1 MKSEYTKIK
10 DCVGIILIFL
20 VFNFIILLNVKILA
34 INPDE
39 INVLAIPAKI
49 SGNHWYLVNKLY
61 YGWGGAIFYYPLFA
75 LIKNPIIIY
84 RSIIFVNSILLS
96 LIPCIS
102 YIILEDFFEIY
113 DRKLKLLISFF
124 LGIYP
129 GTFSMAQY
137 GWNETWIRLITWII
151 LLILLKLIYEEK
163 NRKIKSFLLG
173 ISLAYSYT
181 IHGRMIVLIPVI
193 IIIYLY
199 FFISKKRSILNISF
213 YLIGFILIFFID
225 KIVKG
230 KLQVWF
236 FASQKGSLI
245 NTFSDTV
252 NNRLKVITDVN
263 TIMSILR
270 AMFSYLFYINIT
282 SFGIFALALI
292 VLIKLWK
299 ENNIQNIKYIVIG
312 IFSVIGI
319 IFSSII
325 AALFFAKDFTGADNF
340 YIYGRYTDHFT
351 SVIILFV
358 LVLIIKKKINMNN
371 IYQAITIT
379 LIHSIFFLLIESN
392 DVNSKMV
399 DVNITTLI
407 SFSPNYVFD
416 TSEKFY
422 MVILLLIIVSVY
434 MLFILNTKIYLT
446 LIMGISIYLICNIN
460 LGYRRIEKSEK
471 TFEVIENKY
480 HLLQMIKES
489 KKEKIALNFITDGQI
504 PPVIYLMVLNGYNV
518 NYTDEFI
525 EQNILFEKEELSL
538 VSENKESF
546 MLDNNIY
553 RLSIKNNKNN
563 KFDLYY
569 RGDELKSI
577 LENKKVIAK
586 KHNTYLIPLN
596 SIFTTNDSKE
606 LKNGIVKAHSIM
618 YGPYIELRPNH
629 YQIIITGENLDKDTV
644 ALYTTYKNKKNEKI
658 AMGYKVIKKEAN
670 QFVGEIEINDFI
682 QDFETIIE
690 NNSNEDIHI
699 KSMMLIVK

>member
-1 MKSEYTKIK
+1 MKSIHTKIK
-10 DCVGIILIFL
+10 DCIGIILIFL
-20 VFNFIILLNVKILA
+20 VFNFIISLNVKILA

-49 SGNHWYLVNKLY
+49 SGNQWYLVSKLY
-61 YGWGGAIFYYPLFA
+61 YGWGGSIFYYPLFA
-75 LIKNPIIIY
+75 LIKNPITIYKGIILA
-84 RSIIFVNSILLS
+84 NSILLS
-96 LIPCIS
+96 FIPCIS

-113 DRKLKLLISFF
+113 NRKIKLLISFF

-151 LLILLKLIYEEK
+151 LFILLKLIYEER

-173 ISLAYSYT
+173 ALLAYSYA

-193 IIIYLY
+193 IIIYLC

-213 YLIGFILIFFID
+213 YLIGFSLTFFID
-225 KIVKG
+225 KIIKG
-230 KLQVWF
+230 KLQIWF

-263 TIMSILR
+263 TIMSIIR

-282 SFGIFALALI
+282 SFGILALAL
-292 VLIKLWK
+292 VLLIKLWK
-299 ENNIQNIKYIVIG
+299 ENNVQNIKYTVIG

-325 AALFFAKDFTGADNF
+325 GALFFAKDFTGVDNF

-351 SVIILFV
+351 SVIILFII
-358 LVLIIKKKINMNN
+358 VLIIKKKIDMSNV
-371 IYQAITIT
+371 YQAITIT
-379 LIHSIFFLLIESN
+379 LVHSIFFLLIESN

-399 DVNITTLI
+399 DVNITTLM

-416 TSEKFY
+416 TPEKFY
-422 MVILLLIIVSVY
+422 MVILLLIIISVY
-434 MLFILNTKIYLT
+434 MLFLLNTKIYLA
-446 LIMGISIYLICNIN
+446 LIMGISIYTICNIN

-471 TFEVIENKY
+471 TFEIIENKY
-480 HLLQMIKES
+480 HLLQIIKGF
-489 KKEKIALNFITDGQI
+489 KKEKMSLNFITDSQI
-504 PPVIYLMVLNGYNV
+504 SPAIYLMILNGYNV
-518 NYTDEFI
+518 NYIDEFI
-525 EQNILFEKEELSL
+525 EQNILSDREELSL
-538 VSENKESF
+538 VSESKESF
-546 MLDNNIY
+546 MLDNDIY
-553 RLSIKNNKNN
+553 KLSIKNNKKN

-569 RGDELKSI
+569 RGDELKNI
-577 LENKKVIAK
+577 LDNKKIVSK
-586 KHNTYLIPLN
+586 KHNAYIIPLN
-596 SIFTTNDSKE
+596 KIFTTENSKE
-606 LKNGIVKAHSIM
+606 LKNGAVKARSIM

-629 YQIIITGENLDKDTV
+629 YQITITGEKLDKD
-644 ALYTTYKNKKNEKI
+644 AISLYTTYKNKKNEKI
-658 AMGYKVIKKEAN
+658 VMGYKIIKKESN

-682 QDFETIIE
+682 QEFETIIE
-690 NNSNEDIHI
+690 NNSNEDITI
-699 KSMMLIVK
+699 KSMIISVK

>member
-1 MKSEYTKIK
+1 MKSIHTKIK
-10 DCVGIILIFL
+10 DCIGIILIFL
-20 VFNFIILLNVKILA
+20 VFNFIISLNVKILA

-49 SGNHWYLVNKLY
+49 SGNQWYLASKLY

-75 LIKNPIIIY
+75 LIKNPITIY
-84 RSIIFVNSILLS
+84 RGIILVNSILLS
-96 LIPCIS
+96 FIPCIS

-113 DRKLKLLISFF
+113 NRKIKLLISFF

-151 LLILLKLIYEEK
+151 LFILLKLIYEEK

-173 ISLAYSYT
+173 VLLAYSYT

-199 FFISKKRSILNISF
+199 FFISKKRSILSISF
-213 YLIGFILIFFID
+213 YLIGFLLTFFID
-225 KIVKG
+225 KIIKG

-236 FASQKGSLI
+236 FVSQKGSLI

-252 NNRLKVITDVN
+252 NNRLNVITDVN

-270 AMFSYLFYINIT
+270 AIFSYLFYINIT
-282 SFGIFALALI
+282 SFGIFALAL
-292 VLIKLWK
+292 VLLIKLWK
-299 ENNIQNIKYIVIG
+299 ENNTQNLKYTIVG

-325 AALFFAKDFTGADNF
+325 GALFFAKDFTGTDNF

-351 SVIILFV
+351 SVIILFII
-358 LVLIIKKKINMNN
+358 VLIIKKKIDMSN

-379 LIHSIFFLLIESN
+379 LVHSVFFLLIESN

-399 DVNITTLI
+399 DVNITTLM

-416 TSEKFY
+416 TPEKFY
-422 MVILLLIIVSVY
+422 MVILLLVIIAVY
-434 MLFILNTKIYLT
+434 MLFILNTKIYLA
-446 LIMGISIYLICNIN
+446 LIMGISIYAICDIN
-460 LGYRRIEKSEK
+460 LGYRRIEKSDK

-480 HLLQMIKES
+480 QLLQMIKES
-489 KKEKIALNFITDGQI
+489 KKEKISLNFITDGQI
-504 PPVIYLMVLNGYNV
+504 LPAIYLMILNGYNV
-518 NYTDEFI
+518 NYTEEFV
-525 EQNILFEKEELSL
+525 EQNIFSDREELSL
-538 VSENKESF
+538 VSESKESF

-553 RLSIKNNKNN
+553 KLDIKNNKNN

-569 RGDELKSI
+569 KGDELKNI
-577 LENKKVIAK
+577 LENKKVKAK
-586 KHNTYLIPLN
+586 KHNTYVIPLN
-596 SIFTTNDSKE
+596 NIFTTSDSKE
-606 LKNGIVKAHSIM
+606 LNNGIVKSHSIM

-629 YQIIITGENLDKDTV
+629 YQIIIKGENLDKDTV
-644 ALYTTYKNKKNEKI
+644 SLYITYKNKKNKKI
-658 AMGYKVIKKEAN
+658 AMGYKVIKKEVN
-670 QFVGEIEINDFI
+670 QFIGEIEINDFI

-690 NNSNEDIHI
+690 NNSNEDVNI
-699 KSMMLIVK
+699 KSMTIIVK

>member
-1 MKSEYTKIK
+1 MKSRHTKIK
-10 DCVGIILIFL
+10 DCIGIILIFL
-20 VFNFIILLNVKILA
+20 VFNFIISLNVKILA

-39 INVLAIPAKI
+39 INVLAIPSKI
-49 SGNHWYLVNKLY
+49 SGNQWYLVSKLY
-61 YGWGGAIFYYPLFA
+61 YGWGGVIFYYPLFA

-84 RSIIFVNSILLS
+84 RSIILLNSILLS
-96 LIPCIS
+96 FIPCIS
-102 YIILEDFFEIY
+102 YIMLEDFFEIY
-113 DRKLKLLISFF
+113 NRKLKLLISFF

-137 GWNETWIRLITWII
+137 GWNETWVRLITWII
-151 LLILLKLIYEEK
+151 LFILLKLIYEEK

-173 ISLAYSYT
+173 VLLAYSYA
-181 IHGRMIVLIPVI
+181 IHGRMIILIPVI

-199 FFISKKRSILNISF
+199 FFISQKKSILNISF
-213 YLIGFILIFFID
+213 YLIGFLLIFFID
-225 KIVKG
+225 KIIKG

-236 FASQKGSLI
+236 FVSQKGSLI

-252 NNRLKVITDVN
+252 NNRLKVITDIN

-270 AMFSYLFYINIT
+270 AIFSYLFYINIT
-282 SFGIFALALI
+282 SFGIFALAL
-292 VLIKLWK
+292 VLLIKLWK
-299 ENNIQNIKYIVIG
+299 ENNIQTIKYTIIG
-312 IFSVIGI
+312 IFSIIGI

-325 AALFFAKDFTGADNF
+325 GALFFAKDFAGADNF

-351 SVIILFV
+351 SVIILFII
-358 LVLIIKKKINMNN
+358 VLIVKKKIDMNN

-399 DVNITTLI
+399 DVNITTLM
-407 SFSPNYVFD
+407 SFSPNYVFN
-416 TSEKFY
+416 TPEKFY
-422 MVILLLIIVSVY
+422 MVVLLLIIISVY
-434 MLFILNTKIYLT
+434 MLFILNTKIYLA
-446 LIMGISIYLICNIN
+446 LIMGISIYAICNIN

-480 HLLQMIKES
+480 QLLQMIKES
-489 KKEKIALNFITDGQI
+489 KKEKISLNFITDGQI
-504 PPVIYLMVLNGYNV
+504 PPVIYLMILNGYNV
-518 NYTDEFI
+518 NYTEEFV
-525 EQNILFEKEELSL
+525 EQNIFSGREELSL
-538 VSENKESF
+538 VSESKESF

-553 RLSIKNNKNN
+553 KLNIKNNKNN

-569 RGDELKSI
+569 KGDELKNI

-586 KHNTYLIPLN
+586 KHNTYVIPLN
-596 SIFTTNDSKE
+596 KIFTTSDSKE
-606 LKNGIVKAHSIM
+606 LNNGIVKSHSIM

-644 ALYTTYKNKKNEKI
+644 SLYTTYKNKKNEKI
-658 AMGYKVIKKEAN
+658 AMGYKVIKKEVN
-670 QFVGEIEINDFI
+670 QFIGEIEVNDFI

-690 NNSNEDIHI
+690 NNSNEDVNI
-699 KSMMLIVK
+699 KSMMIIVK